1 MFFFV
6 LGFGADSILW
16 TDSIFEIKILICN
29 KKKLN
34 LFVNI
39 LTKTNIWTL

>member
-6 LGFGADSILW
+6 LGFGA
-16 TDSIFEIKILICN
+16 DSIFEIKILICN

-39 LTKTNIWTL
+39 LTKTNIWTQKYRYI